1 MRQKI
6 LLEKGKLGML
16 SSDIKRTGSERKE
29 NYRYT
34 TERRYL
40 MGQESRHA
48 SDPKLR

>member
-6 LLEKGKLGML
+6 LLEEKKIGHVIK
-16 SSDIKRTGSERKE
+16 DIKRIGSERKE

-40 MGQESRHA
+40 MGQKSRHV